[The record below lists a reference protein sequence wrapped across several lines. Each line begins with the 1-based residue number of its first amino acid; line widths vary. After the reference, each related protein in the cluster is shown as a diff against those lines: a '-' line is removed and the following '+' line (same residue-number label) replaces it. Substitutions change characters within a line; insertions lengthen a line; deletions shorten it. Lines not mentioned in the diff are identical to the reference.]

1 MSRRR
6 SGAAVRSSSKT
17 TAGLALRPGALA
29 SAKGDAQ
36 AALRGAERVI
46 EAEFVFPYLAHAP
59 MEPLD
64 GYLQWDGERA
74 LARLGSQLQT
84 GDHMTI
90 AGILWLTPHPVEGE
104 TALAG
109 GSFRRRA
116 PPDIPFAAEVGA
128 VRK

>member
-17 TAGLALRPGALA
+17 TAGLALRPGAPV
-29 SAKGDAQ
+29 SAKGDAE

-74 LARLGSQLQT
+74 LARLGSPLQT

-90 AGILWLTPHPVEGE
+90 ARILRLTPDNGEVETMVG
-104 TALAG
+104 G
-109 GSFRRRA
+109 GSIRQRA
-116 PPDIPFAAEVGA
+116 PQDIHIAGA
-128 VRK
+128 